1 MTMATAG
8 ALLEQSPVPMGQGG
22 ASDDILGQRRPS
34 EHAKIDLAERMA
46 ARWELA
52 RRDPWLFLRWFV
64 FTIDTHDQREPIKQF
79 PATRPHIREMV
90 NLWRDN
96 RLLTVCKSRQM
107 LMTWLFS
114 ALALWDAMMHPG
126 RLIMLQSKREEDAI
140 GNENT
145 GDGLL
150 GRAKFIL
157 DHVPWPE
164 FVPRYDPTANKLE
177 FAHNSTLWAIPQ
189 GAHII
194 RQRTASGILSDE
206 AAFQDEFSDAYTAA
220 RPCIRGGGW
229 MVVLSTPHPG
239 FMQHL
244 HQDAIGEWA

>member
-1 MTMATAG
+1 MSATA
-8 ALLEQSPVPMGQGG
+8 
-22 ASDDILGQRRPS
+22 
-34 EHAKIDLAERMA
+34 LAERLADVSVRERMA

-52 RRDPWLFLRWFV
+52 RRDPRCFLRWFV
-64 FTIDTHDQREPIKQF
+64 FTIDTHDKEQPIKQF
-79 PATRPHIREMV
+79 PARRQHIRSMV
-90 NLWRDN
+90 ELWQHN
-96 RLLTVCKSRQM
+96 RLLSVCKSRQM

-126 RLIMLQSKREEDAI
+126 RLVMLQSKREEDAI
-140 GNENT
+140 GDRST

-150 GRAKFIL
+150 GRCLSIL
-157 DHVPWPE
+157 DNCPWPNLL
-164 FVPRYDPTANKLE
+164 PRYEDRANRIN
-177 FAHNSTLWAIPQ
+177 FDHNSTLWAIPQ

-206 AAFQDEFSDAYTAA
+206 AAFQDEFSEAYTAA

-239 FMQHL
+239 FMKHL
-244 HQDAIGEWA
+244 HTDTIGEWQ